1 MTKKSPREQRITRH
15 KRIRA
20 RVKGTAKCPRLSV
33 FRSQKH
39 LYAQLVDDMEG
50 KVITAISDLKVKKT
64 LTRVENA
71 TSMGKL
77 LAKAA
82 KDKGVSTIVFDRGGY
97 KYHGSVKALAEGARE
112 GGLVF

>member
-50 KVITAISDLKVKKT
+50 KVITAISDLKVKTILKMH
-64 LTRVENA
+64 
-71 TSMGKL
+71 SMCVSIRIIHNEL
-77 LAKAA
+77 VY
-82 KDKGVSTIVFDRGGY
+82 GVLYMHEWLEKNMSEV
-97 KYHGSVKALAEGARE
+97 
-112 GGLVF
+112 